1 MKFKSFFALAAMA
14 LMAIVSCEKPD
25 EKVEAP
31 ASITADV
38 QALEFV
44 AKDAPSQTIKLTA
57 TRDWRVES
65 QPSWVVLDK
74 SEGKGAN
81 DAQTITVSVEDNDGF
96 NRSEDLV
103 FSIGIRKASVKVS
116 QAGAKGELV
125 AEGEGTLES
134 PFNVLGVIKYVEEL
148 GADVESE
155 GEVYVKGK
163 VSLIEEAYSFSYGNG
178 TFFITD
184 DGTQNTPKFYCYR
197 VYYLGGAKWTIVNPV
212 LEVGDEVVVLSK
224 VYNYKGNTPETVNL
238 GSSKPG
244 GPYNGKLYSLNGSTE
259 PTVTEPDFSNAPE
272 KTVAEFIAL
281 ADKNNFYKLHGTV
294 SGFNS
299 QYCSFDL
306 KDESDSSI
314 YVYSVANADEW
325 KTKISNIAEVK
336 LAGAY
341 DYYESKKQH
350 EVVSAWI
357 MEVILHEQTEF
368 EDKTIAEFI
377 RLADENVAYRLTG
390 TVSAF
395 KTGVDKNN
403 NPYMQFDL
411 KDESGAVVTVYGF
424 KAGQYDEWAEKLS
437 NRGTAKIHGVY
448 KKYEKDGVVTHEVME
463 TVIEDF
469 QAAPE
474 QTEFEDKTI
483 AEFIRLADK
492 EVAYRLSGTVST
504 LSVNVEKQQMS
515 FNLTDATGTVK
526 AYGFKV
532 GQFAEWSDKLANG
545 GTAVIHGTYEL
556 YEKDGVQT
564 HEVMETVIEDF
575 QEAPAVEEQPE
586 GDGTLEHPYN
596 VLGVRAFIDTEGADL
611 TKKVYVAG
619 KICQVDYQ
627 YNATMG
633 ATFWISSDGS
643 ISAAQFEAY
652 KIPYLENKAWL
663 EGQKNVKV
671 GDDVVIFGTV
681 QVYNSSTYET
691 KSAYL
696 YSLNGETVDN
706 SPIFGVEKQ
715 AITVSASATSATI
728 NVTGNVAWTAV
739 SSCNL
744 ATAAGTAGTEVSG
757 NGAGAVVV
765 SFDANDD
772 TENAKEYTVTIST
785 KAEVAT
791 AKSITVTITQ
801 NKKVVAGEGKVTIAL
816 DFTQN
821 SPSADFPTASGTK
834 TGTYTLEGY
843 DFAFNASTAFYWS
856 KDQKCL
862 LIGKANSYIELP
874 AIEGKKLTLIEF
886 LTGKNASEK
895 VTVDMYTTAGSA
907 LSVNTGTLKKG
918 TSYTW
923 TMEGEVGAAYRIQV
937 TNANNAQFQT
947 IKLVYE

>member
-1 MKFKSFFALAAMA
+1 MKFKSFFAIAAMA

-31 ASITADV
+31 ASISASKDSLV
-38 QALEFV
+38 FV
-44 AKDAPSQTIKLTA
+44 AKDAPSQTVELTA

-65 QPSWVVLDK
+65 IPEWVVLDK
-74 SEGKGAN
+74 SDGKGSAK
-81 DAQTITVSVEDNDGF
+81 AQTITVSVEDNEGF
-96 NRSEDLV
+96 DREGDVV
-103 FSIGIRKASVKVS
+103 FSIGIRKAAVKVK
-116 QAGAKGELV
+116 QAGSKGELV
-125 AEGEGTLES
+125 AEGDGTQNN
-134 PFNVLGVIKYVEEL
+134 PFNVMGVIKYVQEL
-148 GADVESE
+148 GADVASE
-155 GEVYVKGK
+155 EEVYVKGK
-163 VSLIEEAYSFSYGNG
+163 VSQIEEAYSFSYGNG

-184 DGTQNTPKFYCYR
+184 DGTVDTPKFYCYR

-212 LEVGDEVVVLSK
+212 LAVGDEVVVLSK

-272 KTVAEFIAL
+272 KTVAEFIAA

-314 YVYSVANADEW
+314 YVYSVANANEW
-325 KTKISNIAEVK
+325 KTKISNNAEVK

-395 KTGVDKNN
+395 HTGVDKNN

-424 KAGQYDEWAEKLS
+424 KAGQYDEWAKKIS

-448 KKYEKDGVVTHEVME
+448 KKYEKDGAVTHEVME

-474 QTEFEDKTI
+474 QTVFEEKTI

-492 EVAYRLSGTVST
+492 EVAYKLTGTVSS
-504 LSVNVEKQQMS
+504 LYVNVEKQQMS

-532 GQFAEWSDKLANG
+532 GQFAEWSTKLANG
-545 GTAVIHGTYEL
+545 GTAVLHGTYEL

-564 HEVMETVIEDF
+564 HEVMETVIESF
-575 QEAPAVEEQPE
+575 EAAPAVEEQAE
-586 GDGTLEHPYN
+586 GDGTLENPYN
-596 VLGVRAFIDTEGADL
+596 VPGVRAFLDTEGADL

-627 YNATMG
+627 YSATVG
-633 ATFWISSDGS
+633 ATFWISSDGTL
-643 ISAAQFEAY
+643 SAAQFEAY
-652 KIPYLENKAWL
+652 KLPYLGNKAWV
-663 EGQKNVKV
+663 EGQKTIKV
-671 GDDVVIFGTV
+671 GDEVVIYGTV
-681 QVYNSSTYET
+681 QLYQNTTYET

-696 YSLNGETVDN
+696 YSLNGSTTDD
-706 SPIFGVEKQ
+706 SPLFGVESQ
-715 AITVSASATSATI
+715 TVNVGASATSATV
-728 NVTGNVAWTAV
+728 NVTGNVAWTAT
-739 SSCNL
+739 STCTLSPE
-744 ATAAGTAGTEVSG
+744 AG
-757 NGAGAVVV
+757 NGAGAITVN
-765 SFDANDD
+765 FDANED
-772 TENAKEYTVTIST
+772 TEAGKEYTVTVT
-785 KAEVAT
+785 TTAEVAV
-791 AKSITVTITQ
+791 KSYTVTIKQGKKIAGGGEEKSLTLDLSKKTYGTATKDQ
-801 NKKVVAGEGKVTIAL
+801 VVWTTDAVVITVNKNSAGTDANNYLGGDANNRTSSRFYKNSKVTFAPI
-816 DFTQN
+816 DGVTITSMTFTATSN
-821 SPSADFPTASGTK
+821 NYAS
-834 TGTYTLEGY
+834 
-843 DFAFNASTAFYWS
+843 DFAKSTWTNATA
-856 KDQKCL
+856 
-862 LIGKANSYIELP
+862 KATNSSVVVTP
-874 AIEGKKLTLIEF
+874 A
-886 LTGKNASEK
+886 
-895 VTVDMYTTAGSA
+895 D
-907 LSVNTGTLKKG
+907 GTLDIVAVIAG
-918 TSYTW
+918 TCGFTSVKIDY
-923 TMEGEVGAAYRIQV
+923 IQ
-937 TNANNAQFQT
+937 
-947 IKLVYE
+947 

>member
-1 MKFKSFFALAAMA
+1 MKFKSFFAIAAMA

-31 ASITADV
+31 ASISADKDSLV
-38 QALEFV
+38 FV
-44 AKDAPSQTIKLTA
+44 AKDAPSQTVELTA

-65 QPSWVVLDK
+65 IPEWVVLDK
-74 SEGKGAN
+74 SDGKGSAK
-81 DAQTITVSVEDNDGF
+81 AQTITVSVEDNEGF
-96 NRSEDLV
+96 DREGDVV
-103 FSIGIRKASVKVS
+103 FSIGIRKAAVKVK
-116 QAGAKGELV
+116 QAGSKGELV
-125 AEGEGTLES
+125 AEGDGTQNN
-134 PFNVLGVIKYVEEL
+134 PFNVVGVIKYVQEL
-148 GADVESE
+148 GADVASE
-155 GEVYVKGK
+155 EEVYVKGK
-163 VSLIEEAYSFSYGNG
+163 VSQIEEAYSFSYGNG

-184 DGTQNTPKFYCYR
+184 DGTVDTPKFYCYR

-212 LEVGDEVVVLSK
+212 LAVGDEVVVLSK

-259 PTVTEPDFSNAPE
+259 AQVTEPDFSNSPE
-272 KTVAEFIAL
+272 KTVAEFIAA

-325 KTKISNIAEVK
+325 KTKISNNAEVK

-357 MEVILHEQTEF
+357 MEVVLHEQTEF

-395 KTGVDKNN
+395 HTGVDKNN

-424 KAGQYDEWAEKLS
+424 KAGQYDEWAEKIS

-448 KKYEKDGVVTHEVME
+448 KKYEKDGAVTHEVME

-474 QTEFEDKTI
+474 QTVFEEKTI

-492 EVAYRLSGTVST
+492 EVAYKLTGTVSS
-504 LSVNVEKQQMS
+504 LFVNNEKQQMS

-532 GQFAEWSDKLANG
+532 GQFAEWSTKLANG
-545 GTAVIHGTYEL
+545 GTAVLHGTYEL

-575 QEAPAVEEQPE
+575 QEAPAVEEQAE
-586 GDGTLEHPYN
+586 GDGTLENPYN
-596 VLGVRAFIDTEGADL
+596 VPGVRAFLDTEGADL

-627 YNATMG
+627 YSATVG
-633 ATFWISSDGS
+633 ATFWISSDGTL
-643 ISAAQFEAY
+643 SAAQFEAY
-652 KIPYLENKAWL
+652 KLPYLGNKAWV
-663 EGQKNVKV
+663 EGQKTIKV
-671 GDDVVIFGTV
+671 GDEVVIYGTV
-681 QVYNSSTYET
+681 QLYQNTTYET

-696 YSLNGETVDN
+696 YSLNGSTTDD
-706 SPIFGVEKQ
+706 SPLFGVEKET
-715 AITVSASATSATI
+715 INVFASATSATI

-739 SSCNL
+739 SRCNL
-744 ATAAGTAGTEVSG
+744 ATAAGTTGTEVSG
-757 NGAGAVVV
+757 NGAGAITV
-765 SFDANDD
+765 SFDANEDE
-772 TENAKEYTVTIST
+772 ENAKEYKVTIST
-785 KAEVAT
+785 DADVKV
-791 AKSITVTITQ
+791 KSYEVTIIQ
-801 NKKVVAGEGKVTIAL
+801 AKNPGESGGDPVVIAVAF
-816 DFTQN
+816 DK
-821 SPSADFPTASGTK
+821 SPATGFPTASGTK
-834 TGTYTLEGY
+834 TGTYTIEGY
-843 DFAFNASTAFYWS
+843 DFVFNAGAGFYWS
-856 KDQKCL
+856 EKEKCL
-862 LIGKANSYIELP
+862 IIGKANSYIELP
-874 AIEGKKLTLIEF
+874 AVEGKKLTLVEF
-886 LTGKNASEK
+886 LTGKNASEN
-895 VTVDMYTTAGSA
+895 VIADIYTSAGVSMGINTAK
-907 LSVNTGTLKKG
+907 LTKG
-918 TSYTW
+918 TTYTW
-923 TMEGEVGAAYRIQV
+923 TVAGEVNAKYRIQI
-937 TNANNAQFQT
+937 TNAYNAQFQT
-947 IKLVYE
+947 IKLKYE